1 MLIVRRQDKSYWKWY
16 RFALESQDVLVFGAI
31 PGDAIYA
38 SIPLAQIL
46 PKLPSYF
53 FKEDP
58 SIPKTIDVPLETG
71 EEDPRSPS
79 SRRPRSPNASLLQ
92 HNVHHHEHQH
102 QHHERTF
109 SPQLLASLAWDIG
122 TSLKPS
128 KHTRSSSQLSS
139 SMYTSPSKNTHTSH
153 REFCGSLTAAFLSPT
168 REHAVRLLDATT
180 GAVRLAECLVEPWFR
195 AQCAL
200 TSGCPFH
207 HDSDSD
213 SDHEHSCGNPECLG
227 LAGDGCALKTKS
239 GLVEHSPDDE
249 AKEEA
254 ANILQDLA
262 IYIARWPA
270 AWWYVE
276 HSGEV
281 DGVISGVVDMCVR
294 EAALGV
300 GARVSLGIER
310 ELQRS
315 VALARK
321 SSNRS
326 FKDTEDQREERRGRG
341 EKRDLSKMKSKHL
354 GAPSGSPKPWPTKGT
369 PMGTPNHSRARSPLG
384 MSESTST
391 PVLAPAL
398 ELKTKS
404 ELQKERKSTRD
415 ESDNDSLSSKS
426 SGSLRRQGTP
436 PASVMLGHAH
446 STTAAGRASP
456 SPHIKWSE
464 TLSTPPPTPPRTIS
478 SGSLHSGRRSPP
490 PPPPARSRKRLS
502 FPGSSSSP
510 TPSSSPLPTP
520 RTSPASSLRVKE
532 SPIKSVLD
540 RGDALPGGWPG
551 SDSEAEA
558 EEGEHHED
566 DRGDVIVKRP
576 RHRPFSWAGTA
587 LGTMGAL
594 GLGIP
599 SFEKDDPMGSVSG
612 DSRPRVRTRTLSNGA
627 LKQSALQE
635 AVETILRSRTSE
647 SPSPKEEQS
656 SGTSPLLRDELEKA
670 VESPPRA
677 EMGLVRRSSSSSLLE
692 RRTELSPVREDPGED
707 EAEVGSGTKTG
718 QAPLAVAIGAPSLPV
733 KNEIGADGTTAV
745 PVLDTV
751 PIFNVL
757 APEVGTIP
765 SIPSIEAL
773 SIPPLSS
780 PKHER
785 SRTLESIPEEE
796 KEELSAVSPKLTT
809 VQHKPW
815 DEDVAS
821 SGDKELEGTS
831 PQPGLASSPAT
842 DDGVQLIDI
851 QKDEHAPVLKRDVS
865 VWTEEDAETSELESA
880 VTKVLKPDPLSS
892 TSSEQ
897 TDTGIDGQKE
907 SSSDVRAQNEKLY
920 NALLPLAHSEE
931 SINEKT
937 DAVHDGDTDSRPKEN
952 TVPHIPLPL
961 NRTPTGFGWLRR
973 RLSRISSTINLS
985 ASGSPLSASSPIF
998 EDDANNFSLLRTSS
1012 WAASCL
1018 LCGIIVTAFIITDRR
1033 QSVIIGNRYC

>member
-1 MLIVRRQDKSYWKWY
+1 MLIVRRQDQSYWKWY

-53 FKEDP
+53 FKEDS

-139 SMYTSPSKNTHTSH
+139 SMYTSPSKKTHTSH

-168 REHAVRLLDATT
+168 REHAARLLDATT

-200 TSGCPFH
+200 TSGYPFH

-321 SSNRS
+321 RSNRS

-369 PMGTPNHSRARSPLG
+369 PMGTPSHSRARSPLG
-384 MSESTST
+384 MSETTST
-391 PVLAPAL
+391 TVLAPAL

-436 PASVMLGHAH
+436 PASVILGHAH

-502 FPGSSSSP
+502 FPGSSSSS

-647 SPSPKEEQS
+647 SPSPKEELS

-718 QAPLAVAIGAPSLPV
+718 QAPLAVVIGAPSLPV

-751 PIFNVL
+751 PIINVL

-831 PQPGLASSPAT
+831 PQPVLASSPAT

-907 SSSDVRAQNEKLY
+907 FSSDVRAQNEKLY

-937 DAVHDGDTDSRPKEN
+937 DAVHDADIDSRPKEN

>member
-53 FKEDP
+53 FKEDS

-139 SMYTSPSKNTHTSH
+139 SMYTSPSKKTHTSH

-168 REHAVRLLDATT
+168 REHAARLLDATT

-200 TSGCPFH
+200 TSGYPFH

-384 MSESTST
+384 MSETTST

-436 PASVMLGHAH
+436 PASVILGHAH

-647 SPSPKEEQS
+647 SPSPKEELS
-656 SGTSPLLRDELEKA
+656 SGTSPLLREEPEKA

-751 PIFNVL
+751 PIINVL

-831 PQPGLASSPAT
+831 PQPVLASSPAT
-842 DDGVQLIDI
+842 DDGVQPIDI

-907 SSSDVRAQNEKLY
+907 YSSDVRAQNEKLY

-937 DAVHDGDTDSRPKEN
+937 DAVHDADIDSRPKEN

>member
-1 MLIVRRQDKSYWKWY
+1 MLIFRRQDKSYWKWY

-139 SMYTSPSKNTHTSH
+139 SMYTSPSKKTHTSH

-168 REHAVRLLDATT
+168 REHAARLLDATT

-200 TSGCPFH
+200 TSGYPFH

-239 GLVEHSPDDE
+239 GLVEHSPEDE

-384 MSESTST
+384 MSETTST

-490 PPPPARSRKRLS
+490 PPPPARSRKRLP
-502 FPGSSSSP
+502 FPGSSSSS

-647 SPSPKEEQS
+647 SPSPKEELS
-656 SGTSPLLRDELEKA
+656 SGTSPLLRDEPEKA

-751 PIFNVL
+751 PIINVL

-831 PQPGLASSPAT
+831 PQPVLASSPAT

>member
-1 MLIVRRQDKSYWKWY
+1 MLIFRRQDKSYWKWY

-38 SIPLAQIL
+38 SIPLSQIL

-79 SRRPRSPNASLLQ
+79 SRRPRSPNASLLH
-92 HNVHHHEHQH
+92 HNAHHHEHQH

-128 KHTRSSSQLSS
+128 KHARSSSQLSS
-139 SMYTSPSKNTHTSH
+139 SMYTSPSKKTHTSH
-153 REFCGSLTAAFLSPT
+153 RDFCGSLTAAFLSPT
-168 REHAVRLLDATT
+168 REHAARLLDATT

-200 TSGCPFH
+200 TSGYPFH

-213 SDHEHSCGNPECLG
+213 SEHEHSCGNLECLG

-321 SSNRS
+321 RSNRS
-326 FKDTEDQREERRGRG
+326 FKDTEDQHEERRGRG

-354 GAPSGSPKPWPTKGT
+354 GAPSGSPKPWPTKST
-369 PMGTPNHSRARSPLG
+369 PMGTPSHSRARSPLG
-384 MSESTST
+384 MSETTAT

-404 ELQKERKSTRD
+404 ELQKERQLTRD

-446 STTAAGRASP
+446 STLAAGRASP

-478 SGSLHSGRRSPP
+478 NGSLHSGRRSPP

-540 RGDALPGGWPG
+540 RGDAFPGGWPG

-612 DSRPRVRTRTLSNGA
+612 DSRPRMRTRTLSNGA

-635 AVETILRSRTSE
+635 AVETILRSSTSA

-656 SGTSPLLRDELEKA
+656 SSTVPLPRDEPEKA
-670 VESPPRA
+670 LESPPRA
-677 EMGLVRRSSSSSLLE
+677 DMGLVRRSSSSSLLE

-718 QAPLAVAIGAPSLPV
+718 QAPLVVTIGAPSLPV

-751 PIFNVL
+751 PIINVL

-785 SRTLESIPEEE
+785 SRTLESIPEED

-809 VQHKPW
+809 VQDKPW
-815 DEDVAS
+815 IEREAS
-821 SGDKELEGTS
+821 SGDKALEDIS
-831 PQPGLASSPAT
+831 PQTVVSSSPAI
-842 DDGVQLIDI
+842 DDNETPLV
-851 QKDEHAPVLKRDVS
+851 DEYAPMLKRDVS
-865 VWTEEDAETSELESA
+865 VWTGEDAESSELERKAS
-880 VTKVLKPDPLSS
+880 KILNPEPS
-892 TSSEQ
+892 SSEH
-897 TDTGIDGQKE
+897 THLVNDGQIY
-907 SSSDVRAQNEKLY
+907 SSSATQTENEKLS
-920 NALLPLAHSEE
+920 NEE
-931 SINEKT
+931 LMSEKT
-937 DAVHDGDTDSRPKEN
+937 GHGMDADSRPKEN
-952 TVPHIPLPL
+952 AIPHIPLPL
-961 NRTPTGFGWLRR
+961 NRTPTSIGWLRR
-973 RLSRISSTINLS
+973 SFSCLSSAINLS
-985 ASGSPLSASSPIF
+985 VSGTPLSASSSSPIF

-1018 LCGIIVTAFIITDRR
+1018 LCGVLVTAFIITDRR
-1033 QSVIIGNRYC
+1033 QSIMIGNRYC